1 MSVREFIVIIIIIIV
16 IIFIIVVIIFI
27 IIVIIFIIIV
37 IIFYRLSMLKPAKK
51 KGLHTSNTG
60 LGNTTTR
67 MFYHYLFIYLFIVII
82 LVYRCLYTVH

>member
-1 MSVREFIVIIIIIIV
+1 MSVKEY
-16 IIFIIVVIIFI
+16 
-27 IIVIIFIIIV
+27 IVIIFIIIV

-67 MFYHYLFIYLFIVII
+67 MFYHYLFILFIYCYYFSVQMFVDCT
-82 LVYRCLYTVH
+82 LE